1 MYVEENA
8 SLRIFIGKAI
18 GKCSYTKM
26 KMEALSVTSAKTAVA
41 GGSSR
46 RDANCLLLVPGQ
58 GQLGALWLGVFRRGH
73 SCYVWWVSKLG
84 DEVNV
89 SSSSFE
95 TLSDEERTQP
105 RGRLLSLVF
114 LSCENCEY
122 ISTPTCVLTR
132 LVTDTVCP
140 PGSGSIFTGNLL
152 LRGHPWMGF
161 LWVK

>member
-58 GQLGALWLGVFRRGH
+58 GQLGAL
-73 SCYVWWVSKLG
+73 
-84 DEVNV
+84 
-89 SSSSFE
+89 
-95 TLSDEERTQP
+95 
-105 RGRLLSLVF
+105 
-114 LSCENCEY
+114 
-122 ISTPTCVLTR
+122 
-132 LVTDTVCP
+132 
-140 PGSGSIFTGNLL
+140 
-152 LRGHPWMGF
+152 
-161 LWVK
+161 